1 MEDAT
6 ETEKTN
12 EGRQSLLVFWLRM
25 AGYMLAG
32 VGAPITTFAIKF
44 GLFDTYGYE
53 TVTDELGNIVGTRI
67 ALNGWGIISVVLTG
81 FFFINMLQQIVE
93 SYSGYSMTKQV
104 LMGVYRKI
112 LPLAIAI
119 GVCYFLKGV
128 LDQVIFCLIT
138 IGISQIV
145 AIPLNPLPKWS
156 ADRGEESYE
165 DLISRG
171 IELFKRKKGGK

>member
-1 MEDAT
+1 METDT
-6 ETEKTN
+6 ETEKLN

-25 AGYMLAG
+25 AGYVLAG
-32 VGAPITTFAIKF
+32 VGAPITTFAVKF
-44 GLFDTYGYE
+44 GLFNTYGYE
-53 TVTDELGNIVGTRI
+53 TVTDELGNVVGTRV
-67 ALNGWGIISVVLTG
+67 ALNGWGIVSVVLAG
-81 FFFINMLQQIVE
+81 VFFINVMKQIVA

-104 LMGVYRKI
+104 LMGVYQKI

-119 GVCYFLKGV
+119 GICYFLKGV
-128 LDQVIFCLIT
+128 LDQILFCLIT

-171 IELFKRKKGGK
+171 ISLFKRRKGE